1 MQTRVKLGLKENR
14 GQFALLVLVNAF
26 VGSMV
31 GIERTVLP
39 LLAKQSFGI
48 EATSAALSFIT
59 AFGATKAVTNY
70 LTGRLANRFG
80 RKQLLVAGWILG
92 LPVPLLL
99 MYAPSWGW
107 VVAANVLLGMHQ
119 GLTWSTTVLMKI
131 DLVGPK
137 QRGLAMGLNEFA
149 GYLAVAVMAFV
160 SGWIAT
166 EYGPRPYPFAAGL
179 LTAVLGLLI
188 SIFWVK
194 DTRRHATAEGA
205 SSSSK
210 RLPNIFWHTS
220 LRNANLSS
228 VTQAGLVN
236 NLNDGMMWGLLPI
249 IMAHKGFDI
258 TKTGWVAA
266 AYPAVWGLG
275 QLVTGRLADRH
286 CKRNLIFSGMMM
298 QGLVILMMP
307 FAGGWLQ
314 YLLLAAGLGWGT
326 AMVYPTFLA
335 SIAENTHP
343 ADRAAAMGTFRF
355 WRDLGYAIGALLS
368 GLTADW
374 LGLNA
379 AVWLIGI
386 ITAASALVVGFRMHC
401 ASNEQEQQQ
410 AVPALQ

>member
-1 MQTRVKLGLKENR
+1 
-14 GQFALLVLVNAF
+14 
-26 VGSMV
+26 
-31 GIERTVLP
+31 
-39 LLAKQSFGI
+39 
-48 EATSAALSFIT
+48 
-59 AFGATKAVTNY
+59 
-70 LTGRLANRFG
+70 
-80 RKQLLVAGWILG
+80 
-92 LPVPLLL
+92 
-99 MYAPSWGW
+99 
-107 VVAANVLLGMHQ
+107 
-119 GLTWSTTVLMKI
+119 
-131 DLVGPK
+131 
-137 QRGLAMGLNEFA
+137 
-149 GYLAVAVMAFV
+149 
-160 SGWIAT
+160 
-166 EYGPRPYPFAAGL
+166 L